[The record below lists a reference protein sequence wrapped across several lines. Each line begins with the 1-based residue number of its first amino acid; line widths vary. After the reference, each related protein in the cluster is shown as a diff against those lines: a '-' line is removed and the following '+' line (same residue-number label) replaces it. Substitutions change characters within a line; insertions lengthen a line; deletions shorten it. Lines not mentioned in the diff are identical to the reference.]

1 MDFLIELA
9 VTSELEREKECWQW
23 SVTVTLRP
31 GRRRSRAGSG
41 GRAWQQSGAGWGGGG
56 GGGEGGGQD
65 DALHAHPRQPGG
77 KSTKHE
83 SGDLPSHSDG
93 ICEVLCQCWRYTVC
107 AFIDLERSGCSRL

>member
-9 VTSELEREKECWQW
+9 VTSELEREEECWQW

-41 GRAWQQSGAGWGGGG
+41 GRAWQQSGAGWGG